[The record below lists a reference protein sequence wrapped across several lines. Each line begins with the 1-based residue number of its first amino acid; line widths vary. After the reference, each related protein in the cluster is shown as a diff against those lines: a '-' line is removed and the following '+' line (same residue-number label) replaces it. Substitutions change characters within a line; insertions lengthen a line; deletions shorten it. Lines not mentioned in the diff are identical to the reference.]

1 MSAVISLL
9 FPADRRRCAALQLV
23 SGFHAA
29 IRCAIPVGYF
39 ESASTFPAEDEL
51 LVKSFKWSA
60 IEAVRLDG
68 GSNAEFTER

>member
-1 MSAVISLL
+1 M
-9 FPADRRRCAALQLV
+9 RCVARQLV
-23 SGFHAA
+23 SRFHAG
-29 IRCAIPVGYF
+29 IRGAVPFGYI